1 MNLYRFSPI
10 TSEDT
15 FNKALEYITAELD
28 TLSQKLFDTSLPIT
42 TLKIFA
48 HYPDEYEYLHTIVFQ
63 MGPQAAFSSE
73 TSLYVQ
79 VEKEIHGH
87 HIQYVGVRIV
97 DPYRLHVGCGDY
109 EIPNFSDFKNKGSN
123 KTPLVREFSDD
134 MLEVWHP
141 DFDVLGYVVA
151 TPL

>member
-10 TSEDT
+10 TNKDT
-15 FNKALEYITAELD
+15 FDKALLYITAELD
-28 TLSQKLFDTSLPIT
+28 DLSRKLFETSFPIT
-42 TLKIFA
+42 TLKIFS
-48 HYPDEYEYLHTIVFQ
+48 HYPDEYEYLYTIVSQ
-63 MGPQAAFSSE
+63 MGPQTAFSSE

-79 VEKEIHGH
+79 VEKEIHAH
-87 HIQYVGVRIV
+87 NIQYVGVRIV

-109 EIPNFSDFKNKGSN
+109 EIPDFSDFKDKWSN

-141 DFDVLGYVVA
+141 DFDVLGYVVS
-151 TPL
+151 PL